1 MSIVNV
7 SIILS
12 VINSV
17 LSDKLTE
24 EEFIQGVMDNQN
36 ILRLVQFDQPQKVQ
50 ARLKEMKH

>member
-17 LSDKLTE
+17 LSDKLKE